1 MHGTHGTKCYVL
13 LRGFARILRPVEGD
27 NEMVGFR
34 PDGDVRPGDVSGI
47 YTSCIIKCFRVGIRS
62 SFFPDELVVPPF
74 DFISRLESSFVSIE
88 NREGIESIKRP
99 RACHYSPDHIH

>member
-47 YTSCIIKCFRVGIRS
+47 YTS
-62 SFFPDELVVPPF
+62 
-74 DFISRLESSFVSIE
+74 
-88 NREGIESIKRP
+88 
-99 RACHYSPDHIH
+99 